1 MSNMD
6 IEIPMFEDAAALLR
20 PDRDA
25 LAADTQ
31 NIYLVLDAENRRVGV
46 TTLTEAAREG
56 TSVEVPA
63 NKQFRVRLPDK
74 VDASRLADWV
84 TARADLLE
92 AIFDGCSLDW
102 AKSEV
107 RWQLDKQG
115 RSALKQ
121 LKAEARGEELPRHEY
136 QLWEAGQWL
145 HALEEEVAERTGRR
159 QEGPRGELGTL
170 ADEVKARARGEGV
183 LLYGT
188 EEAIRSALA

>member
-1 MSNMD
+1 MD
-6 IEIPMFEDAAALLR
+6 IEIPTFEDAAALLR

-31 NIYLVLDAENRRVGV
+31 NIYLVLDAENRRVEV

-63 NKQFRVRLPDK
+63 NKQFHVRLPDN

-84 TARADLLE
+84 TARAGLLE
-92 AIFDGCSLDW
+92 AIFDRSSLDW
-102 AKSEV
+102 TKSEV
-107 RWQLDKQG
+107 RCQLDERG

-136 QLWEAGQWL
+136 QLWEASQWL
-145 HALEEEVAERTGRR
+145 HALEEEVAERTGRG
-159 QEGPRGELGTL
+159 EKGTPGELDIL